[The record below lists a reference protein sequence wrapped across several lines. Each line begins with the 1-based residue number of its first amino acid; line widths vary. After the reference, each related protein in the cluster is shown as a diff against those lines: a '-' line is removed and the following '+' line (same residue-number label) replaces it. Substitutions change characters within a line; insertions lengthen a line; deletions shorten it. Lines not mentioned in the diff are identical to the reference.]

1 MVLSSSI
8 AIQKDFKISLGLD
21 PIQKGLN
28 SSLEFIFLVFHP
40 TINTF

>member
-21 PIQKGLN
+21 PIQRVY
-28 SSLEFIFLVFHP
+28 IVV
-40 TINTF
+40 